1 MGSRAR
7 AGSEA
12 RPGSERRRPVA
23 GRRSAARSAAG
34 SVTAS
39 APGHG
44 LGRRKRTDIRIE
56 RSADRSV
63 RPFPWPQRKSFTPEA
78 LYVVCHELDYKKK
91 FMSSPA
97 RAEGYDSPAQQREDS
112 RTFMT
117 VKVVPSTG
125 QNTVLPAYSGLRP
138 PFTTEERIRSGGSS
152 RPHGR
157 RRARAGPAASG
168 RARDLSRRHACL
180 AQVPEAAAA
189 LSLRLRVSCRGGSCA
204 HQSDHLEWGRGCTR
218 RGGGA
223 RLGRRRRQLR
233 RSRAPGSRPRE
244 SRGRKLKGPVGLGFL
259 PASES
264 SCPPPAPSDFP
275 AACGARLPGGVRL
288 REGGVGEGVG
298 GGVGGDSRPGLLGD
312 KSRHE
317 KPRAAVGARA
327 RPKPVM
333 ICITS
338 NDIIY
343 IYIYIYILLNISNI
357 YRFRRAVQPSI
368 QAAK

>member
-233 RSRAPGSRPRE
+233 RSRRSRLSSSRKPRTKTERARWPGIFAGFRVELSAP
-244 SRGRKLKGPVGLGFL
+244 
-259 PASES
+259 
-264 SCPPPAPSDFP
+264 CPL
-275 AACGARLPGGVRL
+275 RLPGRVRCAAP
-288 REGGVGEGVG
+288 RWGAFEGGRG
-298 GGVGGDSRPGLLGD
+298 GGRGRGRGGGGF
-312 KSRHE
+312 E
-317 KPRAAVGARA
+317 ARLA
-327 RPKPVM
+327 R
-333 ICITS
+333 
-338 NDIIY
+338 
-343 IYIYIYILLNISNI
+343 
-357 YRFRRAVQPSI
+357 
-368 QAAK
+368 